1 MPTEQKQAL
10 RDYQLIEKHKCTA
23 CGQFYGLTDLEVKGV
38 QLWVSCD
45 CCEKQVA
52 YLINTDDM
60 RIKDEAGI

>member
-1 MPTEQKQAL
+1 MQTELKREL
-10 RDYQLIEKHKCTA
+10 KDYKLIEKHKCRA

-60 RIKDEAGI
+60 RIENEAGI